1 MQKFNTLLLLSLLL
15 ISGCITKNHNQL
27 TIALDYSPNINYIGI
42 YMAIHQGYYQ
52 QDNTNINLINAA
64 SISTEQLVITNQANL
79 GVSYS
84 ENLLFSDTKLPLTSI
99 YSLYTQNLSGFIS
112 RSDKNITSIKDFANK
127 TYCGW
132 GSEAEKKII
141 TALAKEN
148 GVDPNSINIVNTDHN
163 FINDNGSCDIFW
175 SYEYWSNKQAKF
187 NGIDYNYIP
196 LSSLNLNYYTPIII
210 SKENDTNPL
219 YSLFIKDTIK
229 GFNDAI
235 NDPQLAIN
243 VMHQYDQQI
252 PDQVIIDSL
261 EAIKNYIN
269 PTGYQDPIIWEQLYN
284 WAITNNLN
292 PQSLEGV
299 FTNEYITN

>member
-1 MQKFNTLLLLSLLL
+1 MQKFKTLLLLSLLL

-42 YMAIHQGYYQ
+42 YMAIQQGYYQ
-52 QDNTNINLINAA
+52 QDNININLINAS

-112 RSDKNITSIKDFANK
+112 RSYKNITSIKDFANK

-187 NGIDYNYIP
+187 NGIDYNYVP

-219 YSLFIKDTIK
+219 YSLFIKDTIN

-243 VMHQYDQQI
+243 VMHQYDPQI

-261 EAIKNYIN
+261 EAIENYIN

>member
-1 MQKFNTLLLLSLLL
+1 MQKFKTLLLLSLLL

-52 QDNTNINLINAA
+52 QDNININLINAA

-112 RSDKNITSIKDFANK
+112 RTDKNITSIKDFANK

-141 TALAKEN
+141 TTLAKEN
-148 GVDPNSINIVNTDHN
+148 GVDPNSINIINTDHN

-219 YSLFIKDTIK
+219 YSLFITDTIK

-235 NDPQLAIN
+235 NDPQLVIN

-261 EAIKNYIN
+261 ETIKNYIN
-269 PTGYQDPIIWEQLYN
+269 PNGYQDPIIWEQLYN

>member
-1 MQKFNTLLLLSLLL
+1 MQKFKTLLLLSLLL
-15 ISGCITKNHNQL
+15 ISGCITKNLNQI
-27 TIALDYSPNINYIGI
+27 TVALDYSPNINYIGI

-52 QDNTNINLINAA
+52 QDNININLINAS
-64 SISTEQLVITNQANL
+64 SISTEQLVVTNQANL

-84 ENLLFSDTKLPLTSI
+84 ENVLFSDTKLPLTSI
-99 YSLYTQNLSGFIS
+99 YSLYTQNLSGFVS
-112 RSDKNITSIKDFANK
+112 RSGKNITSIKDFANK

-210 SKENDTNPL
+210 SKENVTNPL

-269 PTGYQDPIIWEQLYN
+269 QTGYQDPIIWEQLYN

>member
-1 MQKFNTLLLLSLLL
+1 MQKYKKLLLLSLLL
-15 ISGCITKNHNQL
+15 ISGCIAQKNDQL

-42 YMAIHQGYYQ
+42 YMAINQGYYQ
-52 QDNTNINLINAA
+52 QDNININLINAS

-84 ENLLFSDTKLPLTSI
+84 ENLLFSENKLPLTSI

-112 RSDKNITSIKDFANK
+112 RSDKHITSIKDFANK

-141 TALAKEN
+141 TTLAKDN
-148 GVDPNSINIVNTDHN
+148 GVDPSSINFVNTDHN
-163 FINDNGSCDIFW
+163 FITDNGSCDIFW
-175 SYEYWSNKQAKF
+175 SYEYWSNQQAKY
-187 NGIDYNYIP
+187 NGIDYKYIP
-196 LSSLNLNYYTPIII
+196 LTSLNLNYYTPIII
-210 SKENDTNPL
+210 SKDNVNNPL

-229 GFNDAI
+229 GFKDAI
-235 NDPQLAIN
+235 NNPQLAIN
-243 VMHQYDQQI
+243 VMHKYDQTI
-252 PDQVIIDSL
+252 PDQVIIYSL

-269 PTGYQDPIIWEQLYN
+269 PTGYQDPLIWEQLYN
-284 WAITNNLN
+284 WATTNNLN

>member
-1 MQKFNTLLLLSLLL
+1 MQKFKTLLLLSLLL
-15 ISGCITKNHNQL
+15 ISGCITKNNNQI
-27 TIALDYSPNINYIGI
+27 TIALDYTPNINYIGI
-42 YMAIHQGYYQ
+42 YMAIHLGYFQ
-52 QDNTNINLINAA
+52 QDNININLINAS

-84 ENLLFSDTKLPLTSI
+84 ENLLFSNTKLPLTSI

-112 RSDKNITSIKDFANK
+112 RSDKNITSIKDFTNK

-243 VMHQYDQQI
+243 VVHQYDQQI

-261 EAIKNYIN
+261 EAIKNCIN

-284 WAITNNLN
+284 WAITYNLN

>member
-42 YMAIHQGYYQ
+42 YMAIHQGYFQ
-52 QDNTNINLINAA
+52 QDNININLINAA
-64 SISTEQLVITNQANL
+64 SISTEQLVVTNQANL

-112 RSDKNITSIKDFANK
+112 RSGKNITSIKDFANK

-141 TALAKEN
+141 NALAKEN

-243 VMHQYDQQI
+243 VMNQYDQQI

>member
-1 MQKFNTLLLLSLLL
+1 MQKFKTLLLLSLLL

-42 YMAIHQGYYQ
+42 YMAIHQGYFQ
-52 QDNTNINLINAA
+52 QDNININLINAA

-112 RSDKNITSIKDFANK
+112 RSSKNITSIKDFANK

-148 GVDPNSINIVNTDHN
+148 GVDPNSIDIVNTDHN

-175 SYEYWSNKQAKF
+175 SYEYWSNKQATF

-269 PTGYQDPIIWEQLYN
+269 PTGNQDPIIWEQLYN

>member
-1 MQKFNTLLLLSLLL
+1 MQKFKTLLLLPLLL
-15 ISGCITKNHNQL
+15 ISGCITKNHNQI

-52 QDNTNINLINAA
+52 QDNININLINAS

-112 RSDKNITSIKDFANK
+112 RSDKKITSIKDFANK

-148 GVDPNSINIVNTDHN
+148 GVNPNSINIVNTDHN
-163 FINDNGSCDIFW
+163 FSNDNGSCDIFW

-235 NDPQLAIN
+235 NDPQLVIN

-269 PTGYQDPIIWEQLYN
+269 PTGYQDPIIWEQLFN
-284 WAITNNLN
+284 WAITYNLN

-299 FTNEYITN
+299 FTNEYIKN

>member
-1 MQKFNTLLLLSLLL
+1 MQKYKNLLLLSLLL
-15 ISGCITKNHNQL
+15 ISGCIAQKNDQL

-42 YMAIHQGYYQ
+42 YMAINQGYYQ
-52 QDNTNINLINAA
+52 QDNININLINAS

-84 ENLLFSDTKLPLTSI
+84 ENLLFSEKKLPLTSI

-112 RSDKNITSIKDFANK
+112 RSDKHITSIKDFANK

-141 TALAKEN
+141 TTLAKDN
-148 GVDPNSINIVNTDHN
+148 GVDPSSINFVNTDHN
-163 FINDNGSCDIFW
+163 FITDNGSCDIFW
-175 SYEYWSNKQAKF
+175 SYEYWSNQQAKY
-187 NGIDYNYIP
+187 NGIDYKYIP
-196 LSSLNLNYYTPIII
+196 LTSLNLNYYTPIII
-210 SKENDTNPL
+210 SNDNDNNPL
-219 YSLFIKDTIK
+219 YSLFIKNTIK
-229 GFNDAI
+229 GFKDAI
-235 NDPQLAIN
+235 NNPQLAIN
-243 VMHQYDQQI
+243 VMHKYDQTI
-252 PDQVIIDSL
+252 PDQVIIYSL

-269 PTGYQDPIIWEQLYN
+269 PTGYQDPLIWEQFYN
-284 WAITNNLN
+284 WATTNNLN